1 MDFAIA
7 FLGARL
13 ALELSLGVIIL
24 MQMFAIGLLLYL
36 LKTREPLES
45 LGGGFSIFK
54 GWAFEYKLN
63 RDEKIKQLTE
73 ENNQLREKFGLAK
86 KETED
91 IKSSFSN
98 YKLQTIFMILGFA
111 FIFVF
116 IAIGQKTRNLS
127 KKKDINKDPKKDTPL
142 RTDDSDFLE
151 RTNFKEHLKE
161 VFTGI
166 SDNEAEKIIVDLKQT
181 EKNTGDKL

>member
-1 MDFAIA
+1 
-7 FLGARL
+7 
-13 ALELSLGVIIL
+13 
-24 MQMFAIGLLLYL
+24 
-36 LKTREPLES
+36 
-45 LGGGFSIFK
+45 
-54 GWAFEYKLN
+54 
-63 RDEKIKQLTE
+63 
-73 ENNQLREKFGLAK
+73 
-86 KETED
+86 
-91 IKSSFSN
+91 
-98 YKLQTIFMILGFA
+98 MILGFA